1 MKYEPI
7 FSYIYGILIFLR
19 SMLRVINISN
29 DCLKSFI
36 VGPINHEFDQQDIVW
51 ISQSTF
57 IVVLTLNFICCKY
70 DINKTPNKPLWGP
83 FDKSPL

>member
-1 MKYEPI
+1 
-7 FSYIYGILIFLR
+7 
-19 SMLRVINISN
+19 MLRDINISN

-36 VGPINHEFDQQDIVW
+36 IGPIDHEFDQQGIVW

-70 DINKTPNKPLWGP
+70 DVPNKTPKQNLVWTFEDVPYKRSKKL
-83 FDKSPL
+83 